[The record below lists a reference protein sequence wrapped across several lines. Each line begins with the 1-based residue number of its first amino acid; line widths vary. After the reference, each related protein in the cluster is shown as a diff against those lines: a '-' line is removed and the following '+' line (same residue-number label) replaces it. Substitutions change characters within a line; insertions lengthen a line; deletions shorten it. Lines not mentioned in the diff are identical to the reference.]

1 MNEMKVTKLISKLEK
16 MGIKRED
23 IISEID
29 TTLDKLNIERK
40 ALSQETITDELANDI
55 IYGFIVESEMN

>member
-29 TTLDKLNIERK
+29 ITLDNLNIERK